1 MKVIFVCTGNTCR
14 SPMAQ
19 GILKALAP
27 ELEVESRGL
36 FIAPGT
42 STHPNT
48 RTVLRQRL
56 NLELNQPAR
65 KLSGDDCRDAG
76 LVLTMT
82 RDQADFVRNLTD
94 CPRVYA
100 LADYAGDSGDIPDPF
115 GGPLSDYE
123 ATFDRLTDLM
133 IRVVKRLRDQEMG

>member
-65 KLSGDDCRDAG
+65 ITPAG
-76 LVLTMT
+76 CGCGL
-82 RDQADFVRNLTD
+82 
-94 CPRVYA
+94 
-100 LADYAGDSGDIPDPF
+100 
-115 GGPLSDYE
+115 
-123 ATFDRLTDLM
+123 
-133 IRVVKRLRDQEMG
+133 LR